1 MPKSQLELV
10 APVPDVQMTF
20 TLTGKI
26 KPYVRMTRRGKWVSD
41 DAQEYLA
48 SQAAIAH
55 QLKQQMNARGWE
67 MLPAKTPLAVELSI
81 ATDKVHISDLDN
93 TLKAVLDAANKIVFA
108 DDCWIDR
115 VKVWRYKADAPRAEL
130 TVWVR

>member
-1 MPKSQLELV
+1 
-10 APVPDVQMTF
+10 
-20 TLTGKI
+20 
-26 KPYVRMTRRGKWVSD
+26 MTRRGKWVSD

-48 SQAAIAH
+48 SQEALAS

-67 MLPAKTPLAVELSI
+67 MLPSKTPLAVELSI

-108 DDCWIDR
+108 DDCWVDR
-115 VKVWRYKADAPRAEL
+115 VKVWRYKANEPKAEL
-130 TVWVR
+130 TVWIR